1 MRTPTPLLNSSFF
14 ILRSVFL
21 SLSLLLLLAA
31 DSPQS
36 IVKYRQA
43 SMKSMG
49 AHMSA
54 MSLVVKHQIS
64 SRSGLAAHAE
74 AIHGVSRNLADLF
87 PAGSGPDKVKSDAK
101 AAIWQ
106 QLPEFKQEAHE
117 LERASAKLAELAK
130 KGDARAFD
138 AQFKVV
144 GETCNDC
151 HQSFRVQD

>member
-1 MRTPTPLLNSSFF
+1 MRGGPFHVMKKFIALFALLF
-14 ILRSVFL
+14 
-21 SLSLLLLLAA
+21 LAA
-31 DSPQS
+31 DKPES

-54 MSLVVKHQIS
+54 MSLVVKHQIA
-64 SRSGLAAHAE
+64 SRADLAAHAE

-106 QLPEFKQEAHE
+106 QLPEFRQEAQE
-117 LERASAKLAELAK
+117 LERGSAKLAELAK
-130 KGDARAFD
+130 KGDAKAFD

>member
-1 MRTPTPLLNSSFF
+1 MKKLL
-14 ILRSVFL
+14 IPVAA
-21 SLSLLLLLAA
+21 LLLLAA

-54 MSLVVKHQIS
+54 MSLVVKHQIA
-64 SRSGLAAHAE
+64 SRADLAAHAE

-106 QLPEFKQEAHE
+106 QLPEFRQEAQE
-117 LERASAKLAELAK
+117 LERGSAKLAELAK

-144 GETCNDC
+144 GETCSDC

>member
-1 MRTPTPLLNSSFF
+1 MKKFIPIAALLF
-14 ILRSVFL
+14 
-21 SLSLLLLLAA
+21 LAA

-43 SMKSMG
+43 SMKAMG

-54 MSLVVKHQIS
+54 MSLVVKHQIA
-64 SRSGLAAHAE
+64 SRADLAAHAE
-74 AIHGVSRNLADLF
+74 AVHGVSKSIAGLF

-106 QLPEFKQEAHE
+106 QLPEFKAEAQE

-130 KGDARAFD
+130 KGDAKAFD

>member
-1 MRTPTPLLNSSFF
+1 MHGGPFHVMKKPFFFLAALLF
-14 ILRSVFL
+14 
-21 SLSLLLLLAA
+21 LAA

-64 SRSGLAAHAE
+64 SRIDLAAHAE

-106 QLPEFKQEAHE
+106 QLPEFKAEAQE

-130 KGDARAFD
+130 KGDGKAFD

>member
-1 MRTPTPLLNSSFF
+1 MRGGPFHVMKKLLIPLAA
-14 ILRSVFL
+14 
-21 SLSLLLLLAA
+21 LLFLAA
-31 DSPQS
+31 DKPES

-49 AHMSA
+49 SHMSA

-64 SRSGLAAHAE
+64 TRADLPAHAE
-74 AIHGVSRNLADLF
+74 AVHGVSRNLADLF
-87 PAGSGPDKVKSDAK
+87 PAGSGPDRVKSDAK

-106 QLPEFKQEAHE
+106 QLPEFRQQAQQ
-117 LERASAKLAELAK
+117 LERESAKLAELAK
-130 KGDARAFD
+130 KGDAKAFD

-151 HQSFRVQD
+151 HESFRVQD